1 MSVVKFSISD
11 EWMARLEKEAAQAN
25 MTVQDYVR
33 YKLFGGAETVP
44 QTIFTPEEAVR
55 RALEKYDPGDYFT
68 IPELYD
74 EEWTLTRET
83 GAGIFG
89 RKFYDYTKGRT
100 DIEWV
105 RRKGR
110 HAQYKI
116 V

>member
-1 MSVVKFSISD
+1 MPVVKFSISD
-11 EWMARLEKEAAQAN
+11 EWMERLEQEAADAN

-33 YKLFGGAETVP
+33 FKLFGETEAAP

-55 RALEKYDPGDYFT
+55 RALEKYNSGDLFT

-83 GAGIFG
+83 GAGVFG
-89 RKFYDYTKGRT
+89 RKFYDYTKDRT
-100 DIEWV
+100 DIKWV

>member
-1 MSVVKFSISD
+1 MPVVKFSISD
-11 EWMARLEKEAAQAN
+11 EWMARLEQEAVQAN
-25 MTVQDYVR
+25 MIVQDYVR
-33 YKLFGGAETVP
+33 YKLFGETEAAP

-55 RALEKYDPGDYFT
+55 RALKKFKPGELFT
-68 IPELYD
+68 VPQIYG

-83 GAGIFG
+83 GAGVFG
-89 RKFYDYTKGRT
+89 RKFYDYTEGRT

-105 RRKGR
+105 QRKGR